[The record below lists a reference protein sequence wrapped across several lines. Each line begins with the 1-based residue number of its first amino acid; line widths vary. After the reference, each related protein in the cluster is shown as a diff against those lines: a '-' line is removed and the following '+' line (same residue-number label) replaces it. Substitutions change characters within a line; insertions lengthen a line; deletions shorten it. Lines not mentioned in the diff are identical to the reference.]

1 MPKILRAFLSW
12 TLILCACTANGLS
25 PAAPPSITA
34 IATVITPTVES
45 SSGNSQQCAYQWAQ
59 QALPELSDHFQ
70 ESIQSLQAEAKATAF
85 AFGENCIHTDGTK
98 TFLPMETDFNV
109 TLQVND
115 LSDVSALGG
124 WIVNVMQIVQSVPTD
139 QIVGP
144 RPGRVSLLFQSNNEQ
159 KGVSFYIDQYRG
171 LPSGLNNAEI
181 YQRLQTP
188 Q

>member
-1 MPKILRAFLSW
+1 
-12 TLILCACTANGLS
+12 
-25 PAAPPSITA
+25 
-34 IATVITPTVES
+34 
-45 SSGNSQQCAYQWAQ
+45 
-59 QALPELSDHFQ
+59 
-70 ESIQSLQAEAKATAF
+70 
-85 AFGENCIHTDGTK
+85 
-98 TFLPMETDFNV
+98 METDFNV